1 MGIRAASIPGR
12 VTASDLEA
20 LHVSHGHLCLPSGH
34 VPPNPLGVLR
44 ATELE
49 AGVQLFLV
57 DVEIPA
63 AAPIESHYSEGI
75 YCSLCLEGRMRCRLN
90 DSSQHM
96 LFEAGHFWLQKVAAG
111 DVWVND
117 PLVGG
122 RFRSLCLQID
132 AAWLARQ
139 GAALPHAMRP
149 VGASA
154 ALRRQALLAFSAP
167 GSSDAGAAV
176 HLLRLRAL
184 GLALIAEALSLG
196 TEREAPVP
204 AAVRGRDLPSLTAAR
219 ELVEREFAQPWTM
232 AQIAA
237 RVGLPVRR
245 LKAGF
250 LQAFGCTV
258 FGHLQAIRLARAHDL
273 LRAGRQVTQVALE
286 VGYSHPGSF
295 SRAYRAAYG
304 RAPRDDAA

>member
-1 MGIRAASIPGR
+1 MGIRSAAIPGR
-12 VTASDLEA
+12 LTTSDLEA
-20 LHVSHGHLCLPSGH
+20 VHASHGHLCQPSGH
-34 VPPNPLGVLR
+34 ALRNPLGMLR
-44 ATELE
+44 ATALE
-49 AGVQLFLV
+49 PGIQLFQV

-63 AAPIESHYSEGI
+63 AAPIESHYSKGI

-90 DSSQHM
+90 GNPQHM
-96 LFEAGHFWLQKVAAG
+96 LFEAGHLWLQKVEAG
-111 DVWVND
+111 DAWVND

-132 AAWLARQ
+132 EEWLARL
-139 GAALPHAMRP
+139 GAAVPHGMRP

-167 GSSDAGAAV
+167 GSGNAGAAV

-196 TEREAPVP
+196 PEREAPTP
-204 AAVRGRDLPSLTAAR
+204 ATVRGRDLPALAAAR
-219 ELVEREFAQPWTM
+219 QLIEREFALPWTM

-237 RVGLPVRR
+237 RVGLPARR

-250 LQAFGCTV
+250 RQAFGCTV

-295 SRAYRAAYG
+295 SRAYRTAYG